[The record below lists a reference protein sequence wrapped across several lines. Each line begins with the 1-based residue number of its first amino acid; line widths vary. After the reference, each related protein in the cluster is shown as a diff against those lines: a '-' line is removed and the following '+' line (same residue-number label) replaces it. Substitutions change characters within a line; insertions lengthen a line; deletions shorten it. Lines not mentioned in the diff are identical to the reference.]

1 MQPINTHSGGVVAL
15 HLPGSN
21 ILHPYLDTKAALG
34 IRLLTTDEGGPFNL
48 EGSKNE
54 RGLYLWVP
62 DKLNPASV
70 TREIGFSI
78 KV

>member
-1 MQPINTHSGGVVAL
+1 M
-15 HLPGSN
+15 
-21 ILHPYLDTKAALG
+21 AALG

-48 EGSKNE
+48 EGSKQNE
-54 RGLYLWVP
+54 RDLYLWVP

-70 TREIGFSI
+70 TREIGFRI